1 MTNQA
6 GIAHGLY
13 TDKDYQTLTEWL
25 IDDLREEGV
34 NLLDIFY
41 CPHHPNGK
49 VPLYTRSCSCRKPEP
64 GMFHLAQDK
73 HRINMVDSIV
83 VGDKRSD
90 ILAGRKANVGRAFL
104 VESGHELEA
113 EARSDAEVYAN
124 LFEVSM
130 QLVRAGE

>member
-1 MTNQA
+1 
-6 GIAHGLY
+6 
-13 TDKDYQTLTEWL
+13 
-25 IDDLREEGV
+25 
-34 NLLDIFY
+34 
-41 CPHHPNGK
+41 
-49 VPLYTRSCSCRKPEP
+49 
-64 GMFHLAQDK
+64 MFHLAQDK

-130 QLVRAGE
+130 QLVRAGNK